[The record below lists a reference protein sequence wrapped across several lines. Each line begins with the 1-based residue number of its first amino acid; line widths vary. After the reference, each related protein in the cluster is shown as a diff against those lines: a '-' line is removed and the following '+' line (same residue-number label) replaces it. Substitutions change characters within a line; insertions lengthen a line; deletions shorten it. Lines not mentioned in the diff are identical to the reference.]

1 MTASTTQFLLRM
13 CQWVHALRR
22 FVILTVIATLVSSGR
37 AAPGK
42 RVYDIEAGD
51 AVQTLR
57 QFVHQSGEQVIYVV
71 PKVRGV
77 RTNPVRGEYTV
88 REVLQRLLDRTALI
102 VVEDEK
108 TGALIINRAPPA
120 APRTRNEAELS
131 ASSPSPSPE
140 TTTMKS
146 RNPLVLLGAWL
157 ALALPDLPAQQ
168 APSST
173 APKSGEEEAVKMS
186 VYRVVSTQDQGYG
199 ASNATPFKTR
209 QAMVDIPQ
217 SITVVTRDLIDDI
230 GEFDLGKLLTYV
242 GGVPK
247 FGGETFQLRGSNT
260 SLTVPVVDGLTSRT
274 IYMDNVYIDSIE
286 IIRGP
291 AALLYPNAQL
301 TGVIN
306 KTTLRPQARSM
317 SSLKTS
323 ITDYGLLRVVGDT
336 TGAVGK
342 VGEGQLNYRIVGGG
356 SRGETYFKNTKE
368 DRTLFH
374 PSVQLDFKDTSVMVA
389 YDYQRITRPS
399 NPTGVL
405 QPNGVI
411 FTGGGR
417 ENSLFLPP
425 GASETHTHNGVRANV
440 VHQFSGSWESRL
452 GLDWNKARRLGSVV
466 LPTGG
471 VNWDARTISFFNRR
485 NDLNP
490 ENASISL
497 DTNGR
502 YTLGGIE
509 NQSTFG
515 FTATSQKA
523 VNKLWTNFDFG
534 GTGNRF
540 NVRPIDNPN
549 VNTLPVLAEGKYVA
563 PANPGSRVRSEFTN
577 FYFQQNVEIIKDR
590 LILVGGLSRFKDE
603 TSNITNIT
611 STAAT
616 VVKVSS
622 MLHRVGFVAQF
633 FDKKLALYAMQ
644 ANTQLPR
651 SPTAI
656 LQDGSVPPAA
666 EGEGKEAGVKVSL
679 LDERLNATLSIF
691 DLETTGLLVFGG
703 VLPDGRTYNIPAGRT
718 RAKGFDGNISIGLS
732 EGFELVTN
740 FYNGTVKDQLG
751 NPLDDSYESSLGVVG
766 KYSFRTGS
774 AKGLQIGAGG
784 YRISGRVTSTAAL
797 TYAGKPAFIRN
808 KPEPI
813 IKLFANYTLNRNW
826 SFKAELDNLT
836 DGLSPLAINSA
847 TLVETNIGRSLTLHA
862 IYKF

>member
-1 MTASTTQFLLRM
+1 MTANTTHFLLRM
-13 CQWVHALRR
+13 CHWVHALRR
-22 FVILTVIATLVSSGR
+22 LVILTVIAAFASSLQ
-37 AAPGK
+37 AAPAK
-42 RVYDIEAGD
+42 RVYNIEAGD
-51 AVQTLR
+51 AAQTLR
-57 QFVHQSGEQVIYVV
+57 QFVDQSGEQVIYVV

-77 RTNPVRGEYTV
+77 RTNSVRGEYTV
-88 REVLQRLLDRTALI
+88 REVLQRLLERTTLV
-102 VVEDEK
+102 VVEDSK
-108 TGALIINRAPPA
+108 TGALIINRVAPVN
-120 APRTRNEAELS
+120 PRARSENELS
-131 ASSPSPSPE
+131 ETPASSNPE
-140 TTTMKS
+140 PKTMKS
-146 RNPLVLLGAWL
+146 KNPLVLFAAWL

-168 APSST
+168 AP
-173 APKSGEEEAVKMS
+173 AAGAAKPNEEDVLRMS

-199 ASNATPFKTR
+199 SSNATPFKTR

-217 SITVVTRDLIDDI
+217 AITLVTRDLIDDI

-274 IYMDNVYIDSIE
+274 IYMDNIFVDSIE

-306 KTTLRPQARSM
+306 KTTLRPQSRTM

-323 ITDYGLLRVVGDT
+323 ITDYGLYRVVGDT
-336 TGAVGK
+336 TGPIGK
-342 VGEGQLNYRIVGGG
+342 MGDGQLNYRMIGGL
-356 SRGETYFKNTKE
+356 SRGSAYFTNTKE
-368 DRTLFH
+368 DRTMFH
-374 PSVQLDFKDTSVMVA
+374 PSVQWDYKDTTVLVA
-389 YDYQRITRPS
+389 YDYQKITRPS

-425 GASETHTHNGVRANV
+425 GASETHTHHGIRANV
-440 VHQFSGSWESRL
+440 VHQFSASWESRL
-452 GLDWNKARRLGSVV
+452 GLDWNKMRRLGSVV

-490 ENASISL
+490 ENGSISL
-497 DTNGR
+497 DTNGK
-502 YTLGGIE
+502 YELAGMQH
-509 NQSTFG
+509 QSTFG

-523 VNKLWTNFDFG
+523 INKLWTNFDFG

-540 NVRPIDNPN
+540 NVRPIDKPN
-549 VNTLPVLAEGKYVA
+549 VDTLPVLAEGKYVA

-577 FYFQQNVEIIKDR
+577 FYFQQNIEVIKDR
-590 LILVGGLSRFKDE
+590 LILVGGYARFKDE

-616 VVKVSS
+616 VVKVGAN
-622 MLHRVGFVAQF
+622 LHRVGFVAQF
-633 FDKKLALYAMQ
+633 FDKKLAFYAMQ
-644 ANTQLPR
+644 ANTALPR

-666 EGEGKEAGVKVSL
+666 EGSGKEAGVKVSL
-679 LDERLNATLSIF
+679 LDQRVNATLSVF

-703 VLPDGRTYNIPAGRT
+703 ILPDGRTYNIPAGRT

-732 EGFELVTN
+732 DGFELVTN
-740 FYNGTVKDQLG
+740 FYSGTVKDQTG
-751 NPLDDSYESSLGVVG
+751 APLDDSYESSLGVVG
-766 KYSFRTGS
+766 KYSFRDGP
-774 AKGLQIGAGG
+774 AKGLQLGAGG
-784 YRISGRVTSTAAL
+784 YRIGGRVTSTASL
-797 TYAGKPAFIRN
+797 TYAGKPAFITN
-808 KPEPI
+808 KAEPI
-813 IKLFANYTLNRNW
+813 IKLFANYSLSRNW
-826 SFKAELDNLT
+826 SFKLELDNVT
-836 DGLSPLAINSA
+836 DELSPLAINSA
-847 TLVETNIGRSLTLHA
+847 VLVETNVGRSLTLHA